1 VRRNK
6 IMEEDV
12 MTAAAQRGASS
23 IAPVSTSGK
32 LINIDNGGTLTDIC
46 VIDGD
51 QVWRTKTLTTP
62 YDLSECLFAGLKKAS
77 RAIYG
82 KEDMLSL
89 LLSTEYIRYSTT
101 QGTNALVERKGPRL
115 GVVLGGTLKAADLQ
129 GEAAEKDL
137 FAALVGERVVSI
149 AADVTGDALETAAVR
164 AINALSAAGAN
175 RVIVAYGGATRDS
188 GEVELK
194 RVLLRKFPPH
204 LLGAIPMLY
213 SHEVA
218 GDGNDV
224 RRTWTA
230 IFNAFLHPAM
240 ERFLYNA
247 EHKLRE
253 FKTRNPLLIFRND
266 GQSARV
272 AKTSAVKTYSSGPRG
287 GAEGAKAL
295 AQHYGFNKLL
305 SMDVGG
311 TTTDIVVVENGVVRA
326 EPRGHIQG
334 VRTSFPLCDVVSVG
348 VGGSS
353 IIRAEGEAIVVGP
366 QSVGSAPGPACFG
379 LGGREATITDAFLV
393 TGLLDPESY
402 FGGELKIDLA
412 RARAAVAE
420 KVGSPLN
427 LDEVAA
433 AEAMENAWVAKIAAS
448 LKRYTTI
455 TPDTVLAAFGGGGP
469 LVACK
474 VAEAAGIS
482 RIIIPGLA
490 AVFSAFGIGFSD
502 VGHQYQAPIENNEG
516 GTDAAALKACRD
528 LLWERARRGMYAEG
542 ADIDACRSECV
553 LHVADGD
560 EEQLIPLKGDVLP
573 AGLPAN
579 AHLSL
584 VLDVV
589 KPIAHARLTGSFGGK
604 TVPAESKGVRRTRIG
619 AKWQELPV
627 YRAEEQAVG
636 ATAAGPAILE
646 EAFYTCRIESGWR
659 LEINAADDILL
670 TKI

>member
-1 VRRNK
+1 
-6 IMEEDV
+6 

-82 KEDMLSL
+82 KEDLLSL

-115 GVVLGGTLKAADLQ
+115 GVVLGGALKVADLQ
-129 GEAAEKDL
+129 GDAAEKDL

-175 RVIVAYGGATRDS
+175 RVIVAYGGTTRDS

-204 LLGAIPMLY
+204 LLGAIPVLY

-218 GDGNDV
+218 GDANDV

-311 TTTDIVVVENGVVRA
+311 TTTDIVVVENGVEKNVR
-326 EPRGHIQG
+326 
-334 VRTSFPLCDVVSVG
+334 V
-348 VGGSS
+348 
-353 IIRAEGEAIVVGP
+353 
-366 QSVGSAPGPACFG
+366 
-379 LGGREATITDAFLV
+379 
-393 TGLLDPESY
+393 
-402 FGGELKIDLA
+402 
-412 RARAAVAE
+412 
-420 KVGSPLN
+420 
-427 LDEVAA
+427 
-433 AEAMENAWVAKIAAS
+433 
-448 LKRYTTI
+448 
-455 TPDTVLAAFGGGGP
+455 
-469 LVACK
+469 
-474 VAEAAGIS
+474 
-482 RIIIPGLA
+482 
-490 AVFSAFGIGFSD
+490 
-502 VGHQYQAPIENNEG
+502 
-516 GTDAAALKACRD
+516 D
-528 LLWERARRGMYAEG
+528 LLQVSHRV
-542 ADIDACRSECV
+542 IV
-553 LHVADGD
+553 
-560 EEQLIPLKGDVLP
+560 
-573 AGLPAN
+573 
-579 AHLSL
+579 
-584 VLDVV
+584 
-589 KPIAHARLTGSFGGK
+589 
-604 TVPAESKGVRRTRIG
+604 
-619 AKWQELPV
+619 
-627 YRAEEQAVG
+627 
-636 ATAAGPAILE
+636 
-646 EAFYTCRIESGWR
+646 
-659 LEINAADDILL
+659 
-670 TKI
+670 